1 VTAPQPI
8 PFFSAVADF
17 ASGIDRDVVLAGGP
31 AAQMGHRKTE
41 AVPAG
46 NDDVPILREGAA
58 GCITVPRCV
67 SSYKIAQPDV
77 STDRLHVR
85 MPGFR

>member
-1 VTAPQPI
+1 MRACGLTCEYETRCRVSRGGRSTAVTAPQPI

-17 ASGIDRDVVLAGGP
+17 ASGKNTPRDFL
-31 AAQMGHRKTE
+31 
-41 AVPAG
+41 
-46 NDDVPILREGAA
+46 EGAA
-58 GCITVPRCV
+58 GCLTVPRCV